1 MGLQWMGRTGE
12 KRSFWEKREEKERG
26 DKEENERKRVRPMRA
41 GPFFRCEE
49 FMG

>member
-12 KRSFWEKREEKERG
+12 KRSFWEKREEKKRG